1 MSGPKKQKEWTTK
14 YFFTEHRS
22 SAVCLICQETV
33 AVFKEYN
40 ISRHFATKHANY
52 ASKLSTKEREAAA
65 QKLAANLK
73 AQQSFFH
80 RQTAIQESSTK
91 ASFMLSFR
99 LAKASKA
106 LSEGEFLK
114 ECMVETAG
122 ILCPESKD
130 KFEKIS
136 LSRRTVTRRVELI
149 DEDITSSLNKKTE
162 SFTLYSLALDE
173 SNDVKDT
180 AQLLIF
186 IRGINDTFEIT
197 EEFLTM
203 ESLKGQT
210 RGEDLFDQVSAVIEN
225 AKLPWS
231 KLVNVTTDGSPNL
244 TGKNVGLLRRIQNK
258 VKDENPDQDVIFLH
272 CIIHQESL
280 CKSVLQLNHVVNPVV
295 KLVNFIRARG
305 LQHRQFIA
313 FLEETD
319 DLLYHSRV
327 RWLSLGKVF
336 QRVWELK
343 EEIGLF
349 LERLGKADEFPELSN
364 KRWICDFAFATDIFS
379 HLNELNTKLQGKDQ
393 FVHDMY
399 TNVKAFKSKLA
410 IFSRQILNKSFTHF
424 PTLATLKEAGAKVKK
439 YSESLDALHG
449 EFCRRFSDFDKI
461 DKSLQLVAYPLSQ
474 DPETAPEELQLEL
487 IDLQSDPVLKG
498 KFKCLKLNDFY
509 ASLSKAA
516 FPRLRQTAQKIL
528 ALFGSTYVCEQ
539 TFSIM
544 NINKASHRSRLTDQH
559 LRSILR
565 IATTKLTPD
574 FDVLAKKGDQ
584 QHYNAASQTY
594 LLPLFPPCIV
604 HC

>member
-1 MSGPKKQKEWTTK
+1 MKMSGPKKRKVDRECRVFKKEWTTK

-52 ASKLSTKEREAAA
+52 ASKLSTKERESAAE
-65 QKLAANLK
+65 KLAANLK

-91 ASFMLSFR
+91 ASFMLSFKI
-99 LAKASKA
+99 AKASKP

-122 ILCPESKD
+122 ILCPETKD

-136 LSRRTVTRRVELI
+136 LSRRTVTRRV
-149 DEDITSSLNKKTE
+149 DAGEDITSILNKKAK
-162 SFTLYSLALDE
+162 SFTFYSLALDE

-186 IRGINDTFEIT
+186 IRGINETFEIT

-210 RGEDLFDQVSAVIEN
+210 RGEDLFERVSAAIEN
-225 AKLPWS
+225 MKLPWS

-258 VKDENPDQDVIFLH
+258 VKDENSDQDVIFLR

-319 DLLYHSRV
+319 ADHQDLLYHSRV

-343 EEIGLF
+343 EEIGVF
-349 LERLGKADEFPELSN
+349 LERQGKTDEFPELSN
-364 KRWICDFAFATDIFS
+364 KSWMCDFAFATDVFS
-379 HLNELNTKLQGKDQ
+379 HLNELNVKLQGKEQ
-393 FVHDMY
+393 FVHDMH

-410 IFSRQILNKSFTHF
+410 LFSRQILNKSFTHF

-449 EFCRRFSDFDKI
+449 EFCRRFLDFDKI
-461 DKSLQLVAYPLSQ
+461 DKSLQLVAFPLSQ

-487 IDLQSDPVLKG
+487 IDLQSDPALKE
-498 KFKCLKLNDFY
+498 KFSSLKLNDFY
-509 ASLSKAA
+509 ASLNDAA
-516 FPRLRQTAQKIL
+516 FPNLRRRAQMML
-528 ALFGSTYVCEQ
+528 ALFGSTFVCEQ
-539 TFSIM
+539 TFSVM
-544 NINKASHRSRLTDQH
+544 NINKASHRSKLTDLH

-574 FDVLAKKGDQ
+574 FDALAKKGDQ
-584 QHYNAASQTY
+584 QHCS
-594 LLPLFPPCIV
+594 
-604 HC
+604 H

>member
-1 MSGPKKQKEWTTK
+1 MKMSGPKKRKVDRECRVFKKEWTTK

-33 AVFKEYN
+33 AVFKDYN

-65 QKLAANLK
+65 EKLAANLK

-91 ASFMLSFR
+91 ASFMLSFKI
-99 LAKASKA
+99 AKASKP

-122 ILCPESKD
+122 ILCPETKD

-149 DEDITSSLNKKTE
+149 DEDITSILNKKAK
-162 SFTLYSLALDE
+162 SFTFYSLALDE

-186 IRGINDTFEIT
+186 IRGINETFEIT

-210 RGEDLFDQVSAVIEN
+210 RGEDLFERVSAAIEN
-225 AKLPWS
+225 MKLPWS

-258 VKDENPDQDVIFLH
+258 VRDENPDQDVIFLH

-319 DLLYHSRV
+319 ADHQDLLYHSRV

-343 EEIGLF
+343 EEIGVF
-349 LERLGKADEFPELSN
+349 LERQGKTEEFPELSN
-364 KRWICDFAFATDIFS
+364 KSWMCDFAFATDIFS
-379 HLNELNTKLQGKDQ
+379 HLNELNVKLQGKEQ
-393 FVHDMY
+393 FVHDMH

-410 IFSRQILNKSFTHF
+410 LFSRQILNKSFTHF

-449 EFCRRFSDFDKI
+449 EFCRRFLDFDKI
-461 DKSLQLVAYPLSQ
+461 DKSLQLVAFPLSQ

-487 IDLQSDPVLKG
+487 IDLQSDPALKE
-498 KFKCLKLNDFY
+498 KFSSLKLNDFY
-509 ASLSKAA
+509 ASLNDAA
-516 FPRLRQTAQKIL
+516 FPNLRRKAQMML
-528 ALFGSTYVCEQ
+528 ALFGSTFVCEQ
-539 TFSIM
+539 TFSVM
-544 NINKASHRSRLTDQH
+544 NINKASHRSKLTDLH

-574 FDVLAKKGDQ
+574 FDALAKKGDQ
-584 QHYNAASQTY
+584 K
-594 LLPLFPPCIV
+594 
-604 HC
+604 HCSH

>member
-1 MSGPKKQKEWTTK
+1 MKMSGPKKRKVDRECRVFKKEWTTK

-65 QKLAANLK
+65 EKLAANLK

-91 ASFMLSFR
+91 ASFMLSFKI
-99 LAKASKA
+99 AKASKP

-122 ILCPESKD
+122 ILCPETKD

-149 DEDITSSLNKKTE
+149 DEDITSILNKKAK
-162 SFTLYSLALDE
+162 SFTFYSVALDE

-186 IRGINDTFEIT
+186 IRGINETFEIT

-210 RGEDLFDQVSAVIEN
+210 RGEDLFERVSAAIEN
-225 AKLPWS
+225 MKLPWS

-272 CIIHQESL
+272 CILHQESL

-319 DLLYHSRV
+319 ADHQDLLYHSRV

-343 EEIGLF
+343 EEIGVF
-349 LERLGKADEFPELSN
+349 LERQGKTDEFPELSN
-364 KRWICDFAFATDIFS
+364 KSWMCDFAFATDVFS
-379 HLNELNTKLQGKDQ
+379 HLNELNVKLQGKEQ
-393 FVHDMY
+393 FVHDMH

-410 IFSRQILNKSFTHF
+410 LFSRQILNKSFTHF

-449 EFCRRFSDFDKI
+449 EFCRRFLDFDKI
-461 DKSLQLVAYPLSQ
+461 DKSLQLVAFPLSQ

-487 IDLQSDPVLKG
+487 IDLQSDPALKG
-498 KFKCLKLNDFY
+498 KFSSLKLNDFY
-509 ASLSKAA
+509 ASLNDAA
-516 FPRLRQTAQKIL
+516 FPNLRRKAQMML
-528 ALFGSTYVCEQ
+528 ALFGSTFVCEQ
-539 TFSIM
+539 TFSVM
-544 NINKASHRSRLTDQH
+544 NINKASHRSKLTDLH

-574 FDVLAKKGDQ
+574 FDALAKKGDQ
-584 QHYNAASQTY
+584 QHCS
-594 LLPLFPPCIV
+594 
-604 HC
+604 H

>member
-1 MSGPKKQKEWTTK
+1 MSGPKKRKVDKECRVFNKEWTTK

-52 ASKLSTKEREAAA
+52 ASKLSTKEREADA

-91 ASFMLSFR
+91 ASFMLSFKI
-99 LAKASKA
+99 AKASKP

-149 DEDITSSLNKKTE
+149 DEDVISSLNKKTE

-210 RGEDLFDQVSAVIEN
+210 RGEDLFDRVSAVIEN
-225 AKLPWS
+225 VKLPWS

-313 FLEETD
+313 LLEETD
-319 DLLYHSRV
+319 ADHQDLLYHSRV

-336 QRVWELK
+336 QRVWKLK
-343 EEIGLF
+343 EEIGVF

-364 KRWICDFAFATDIFS
+364 NSWICDFVFATDVFS

-410 IFSRQILNKSFTHF
+410 LFSRQILNKLFTHF

-439 YSESLDALHG
+439 YSESLDILHV

-461 DKSLQLVAYPLSQ
+461 DKSLQLVACPLSQ

-487 IDLQSDPVLKG
+487 IDLQSDPVLKE
-498 KFKCLKLNDFY
+498 KFNSLKLNDFY
-509 ASLSKAA
+509 ASLNEAA
-516 FPRLRQTAQKIL
+516 FPRLRRTAQKML
-528 ALFGSTYVCEQ
+528 VLFGSTYVCEQ

-544 NINKASHRSRLTDQH
+544 NINKASHRSKLTDQH
-559 LRSILR
+559 LRSVLR

-574 FDVLAKKGDQ
+574 FDALAKKGDQ
-584 QHYNAASQTY
+584 QHCS
-594 LLPLFPPCIV
+594 
-604 HC
+604 H

>member
-1 MSGPKKQKEWTTK
+1 MKMSGPKKRKVDRECRVFKKEWTTK

-65 QKLAANLK
+65 EKLAANLK

-91 ASFMLSFR
+91 ASFMLSFKI
-99 LAKASKA
+99 AKASKP

-122 ILCPESKD
+122 ILCPETKD

-149 DEDITSSLNKKTE
+149 DEDITSILNKKAK
-162 SFTLYSLALDE
+162 SFTFYSLALDE

-186 IRGINDTFEIT
+186 IRGINETFEIT

-210 RGEDLFDQVSAVIEN
+210 RGEDLFERVSAAIEN
-225 AKLPWS
+225 MKLPWS

-258 VKDENPDQDVIFLH
+258 VKDENSDQDVIFLH

-319 DLLYHSRV
+319 ADHQDLLYHSRV

-343 EEIGLF
+343 EEIGVF
-349 LERLGKADEFPELSN
+349 LERQGKTDEFPELSN
-364 KRWICDFAFATDIFS
+364 KSWMCDFAFATDVFS
-379 HLNELNTKLQGKDQ
+379 HLNELNVKLQGKEQ
-393 FVHDMY
+393 FVHDMH

-410 IFSRQILNKSFTHF
+410 LFSRQILNKSFTHF

-449 EFCRRFSDFDKI
+449 EFCRRFLDFDKI
-461 DKSLQLVAYPLSQ
+461 DKSLQLVAFPLSQ

-487 IDLQSDPVLKG
+487 IDLQSDPALKE
-498 KFKCLKLNDFY
+498 KFSSLKLNDFY
-509 ASLSKAA
+509 ASLNDAA
-516 FPRLRQTAQKIL
+516 FPNLRRKAQMML
-528 ALFGSTYVCEQ
+528 ALFGSTFVCEQ
-539 TFSIM
+539 TFSVM
-544 NINKASHRSRLTDQH
+544 NINKASHRSKLTDLH

-574 FDVLAKKGDQ
+574 FDALAKKGDQ
-584 QHYNAASQTY
+584 QHCS
-594 LLPLFPPCIV
+594 
-604 HC
+604 H

>member
-1 MSGPKKQKEWTTK
+1 MKMSGPKKRKVDRECRVFKKEWTTK
-14 YFFTEHRS
+14 YFFTVHRS

-40 ISRHFATKHANY
+40 ISRHFATKHTNY

-65 QKLAANLK
+65 EKLAANLK

-91 ASFMLSFR
+91 ASFMLSFKI
-99 LAKASKA
+99 AKASKP

-122 ILCPESKD
+122 ILCPETKD

-149 DEDITSSLNKKTE
+149 DEDITSILNKKAK
-162 SFTLYSLALDE
+162 SFTFYSVALDE

-186 IRGINDTFEIT
+186 IRGINETFEIT

-210 RGEDLFDQVSAVIEN
+210 RGEDLFERVSAAIEN
-225 AKLPWS
+225 MKLPWS

-272 CIIHQESL
+272 CILHQESL

-319 DLLYHSRV
+319 ADHQDLLYHSRV

-343 EEIGLF
+343 EEIGMF
-349 LERLGKADEFPELSN
+349 LERQGKTDEFPELSN
-364 KRWICDFAFATDIFS
+364 KSWMCDFAFATDIFS
-379 HLNELNTKLQGKDQ
+379 HLNELNVKLQGKEQ
-393 FVHDMY
+393 FVHDMH

-410 IFSRQILNKSFTHF
+410 LFSRQILNKSFTHF

-449 EFCRRFSDFDKI
+449 EFCRRFLDFDKI
-461 DKSLQLVAYPLSQ
+461 DKSLQLVAFPLSQ

-487 IDLQSDPVLKG
+487 IDLQSDPALKE
-498 KFKCLKLNDFY
+498 KFSSLKLDDFY
-509 ASLSKAA
+509 ASLNDAA
-516 FPRLRQTAQKIL
+516 FPNLRRKAQMML
-528 ALFGSTYVCEQ
+528 ALFDSTFVCEQ
-539 TFSIM
+539 TFSVM
-544 NINKASHRSRLTDQH
+544 NINKASHRSKLTDLH

-574 FDVLAKKGDQ
+574 FDALAKKGDQ
-584 QHYNAASQTY
+584 QHCS
-594 LLPLFPPCIV
+594 
-604 HC
+604 H

>member
-1 MSGPKKQKEWTTK
+1 VDRECRVFNKEWTTK

-22 SAVCLICQETV
+22 TAVCLICKETL

-40 ISRHFATKHANY
+40 ISRHFTTKHANY
-52 ASKLSTKEREAAA
+52 AGKQSEKEREATA
-65 QKLAANLK
+65 QKLVANLQ
-73 AQQSFFH
+73 AQQKKCH

-91 ASFMLSFR
+91 ASFMLSFK
-99 LAKASKA
+99 LAKASKP

-122 ILCPESKD
+122 VLCPETKD
-130 KFEKIS
+130 KFEKIC
-136 LSRRTVTRRVELI
+136 LSRKTVTRRVELI
-149 DEDITSSLNKKTE
+149 DEDLTSNLNRKAE
-162 SFTLYSLALDE
+162 SFTFYSLALDE

-203 ESLKGQT
+203 ESLKGTT
-210 RGEDLFDQVSAVIEN
+210 RGEDLYDRVSTVIEN
-225 AKLPWS
+225 MKLPWS
-231 KLVNVTTDGSPNL
+231 KLINVTTDGSPNL

-305 LQHRQFIA
+305 LQHRQFIT

-319 DLLYHSRV
+319 ADHQDLLYHSRV

-343 EEIGLF
+343 EEIGAF
-349 LERLGKADEFPELSN
+349 LELLRKADEFPELSN
-364 KRWICDFAFATDIFS
+364 KNWLCDFAFAVDIFS
-379 HLNELNTKLQGKDQ
+379 HMNELNVNIQGKDR

-399 TNVKAFKSKLA
+399 TNVKAFKTKLA
-410 IFSRQILNKSFTHF
+410 LFSKQILNKSFTHF
-424 PTLATLKEAGAKVKK
+424 PTLATLKEAGANVKK

-449 EFCRRFSDFDKI
+449 EFCRRFSDFEKI
-461 DKSLQLVAYPLSQ
+461 DKSLQLVACPLLQ

-487 IDLQSDPVLKG
+487 IDLQSDAVLKE
-498 KFKCLKLNDFY
+498 KFNSLKLNVFY
-509 ASLSKAA
+509 ASLNEAV
-516 FPRLRQTAQKIL
+516 FPNLRRTAQKML

-539 TFSIM
+539 TFSVM
-544 NINKASHRSRLTDQH
+544 NINKSSHRSKLTDQH

-574 FDVLAKKGDQ
+574 FDALAKKGHQ
-584 QHYNAASQTY
+584 QHCS
-594 LLPLFPPCIV
+594 
-604 HC
+604 H

>member
-1 MSGPKKQKEWTTK
+1 MKMSGPKKRKVDRECRVFKKEWTTK

-65 QKLAANLK
+65 EKLAANLK

-91 ASFMLSFR
+91 ASFMLSFKI
-99 LAKASKA
+99 AKASKP

-122 ILCPESKD
+122 ILCPETKD

-149 DEDITSSLNKKTE
+149 DEDITSILNKKAK
-162 SFTLYSLALDE
+162 SFTFYSLALDE

-186 IRGINDTFEIT
+186 IRGINETFEIT

-210 RGEDLFDQVSAVIEN
+210 RGEDLFERVSAAIEN
-225 AKLPWS
+225 MKLPWS

-272 CIIHQESL
+272 CILHQESL

-319 DLLYHSRV
+319 ADHQDLLYHSRV

-343 EEIGLF
+343 EEIGVF
-349 LERLGKADEFPELSN
+349 LERQGKTDEFPELSN
-364 KRWICDFAFATDIFS
+364 KSWMCDFAFATDVFS
-379 HLNELNTKLQGKDQ
+379 HLNELNVKLQGKEQ
-393 FVHDMY
+393 FVHDMH

-410 IFSRQILNKSFTHF
+410 LFSRQILNKSFTHF

-449 EFCRRFSDFDKI
+449 EFCRRFLDFDKI
-461 DKSLQLVAYPLSQ
+461 DKSLQLVAFPLSQ

-487 IDLQSDPVLKG
+487 IDLQSDPALKE
-498 KFKCLKLNDFY
+498 KFSSLKLNDFY
-509 ASLSKAA
+509 ASLNDAA
-516 FPRLRQTAQKIL
+516 FPNLRRKAQMML
-528 ALFGSTYVCEQ
+528 ALFGSTFVCEQ
-539 TFSIM
+539 TFSVM
-544 NINKASHRSRLTDQH
+544 NINKASHRSKLTDLH

-574 FDVLAKKGDQ
+574 FDALAKKGDQ
-584 QHYNAASQTY
+584 QHCS
-594 LLPLFPPCIV
+594 
-604 HC
+604 H